1 MQYRKKIEEK
11 VLNLDVNETSDFSEI
26 IEKIKKRLFYTV
38 RPHPNSKF
46 GKCQIELADK

>member
-26 IEKIKKRLFYTV
+26 IEKIKKRLNEQDEKINKNT
-38 RPHPNSKF
+38 
-46 GKCQIELADK
+46 QISQRTSWNY